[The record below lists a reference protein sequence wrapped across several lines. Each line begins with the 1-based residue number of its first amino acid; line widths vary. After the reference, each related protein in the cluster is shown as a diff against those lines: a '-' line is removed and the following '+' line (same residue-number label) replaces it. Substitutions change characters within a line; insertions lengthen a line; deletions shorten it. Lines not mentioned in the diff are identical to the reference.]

1 MAMTAVEYELADGV
15 ATIALDDGKVNALSV
30 ETLRELHAA
39 LDRGARDQ
47 AVTII
52 RGREGCFSAGFDTR
66 AFGEGAERVVEML
79 RLGATLC
86 ERVLSHPRPVIV
98 ACSGHAIAAGAFL
111 PLSADARIGAE
122 GPFQIG
128 LNEARIGL
136 TVPWFAIELARS
148 RLAPAQFDRAVAGA
162 HLYDPD
168 GAVAAGFLDRIVPA
182 GELRE
187 QSLAEARSLAGLDAR
202 AHHASKLRVRREQL
216 QRLRAAIETELTP
229 DGLTEAAAEPLS
241 R

>member
-1 MAMTAVEYELADGV
+1 MAVVEYELRDGV

-30 ETLRELHAA
+30 ETLRELHGA
-39 LDRGARDQ
+39 LEQAARDE
-47 AVTII
+47 AVTIL

-66 AFGEGAERVVEML
+66 TFGEGAERVVEML
-79 RLGATLC
+79 TLGATLC
-86 ERVLSHPRPVIV
+86 ERILSHPRPVLV
-98 ACSGHAIAAGAFL
+98 ACSGHALAAGAFL

-136 TVPWFAIELARS
+136 TVPWFAIELARA
-148 RLAPAQFDRAVAGA
+148 RLAPAHFDRAVGCA
-162 HLYDPD
+162 HVYDPA
-168 GAVAAGFLDRIVPA
+168 GAVAAGFLDRLVPA
-182 GELRE
+182 EALRE
-187 QSLAEARSLAGLDAR
+187 ESLAAARSLAELDAR

-216 QRLRAAIETELTP
+216 RALREAIETELTL
-229 DGLTEAAAEPLS
+229 DGLATAQAEPAA